1 MHKEAA
7 PIPTLKSGES
17 TYTYM
22 PAQTI
27 EDIATAMRCVVME
40 RSTRF
45 ALVKMALLFD
55 SEKDNRLKRT
65 SGMQQS
71 MHYFL
76 ADIRALVRRTDPVF
90 LLQNVMYFVLPT
102 ADIHGGLLVQER
114 LWEAL
119 LWRIHNKEAG
129 ILAPCRIHAGYAAYP
144 EPCQDIYQC
153 INAAGV
159 VCRTFDF
166 SPVVSKDEGDVQDKE
181 LPALARKLGI
191 PYLTS
196 LPRQLPSQV
205 WQLVSPNLAC
215 ELRCYPLGHEQDVLT
230 VAMSDPQNKQ
240 VIERLRKE
248 TGLRIFPV
256 LTHPHE
262 LQVVLEHLAPV
273 SG

>member
-1 MHKEAA
+1 MHKEVV

-27 EDIATAMRCVVME
+27 EDIASAMRRVLVE

-45 ALVKMALLFD
+45 ALVKMTLLFD
-55 SEKDNRLKRT
+55 SEKGNRLKHT

-90 LLQNVMYFVLPT
+90 LLQNAMYFVLPT

-119 LWRIHNKEAG
+119 LWCIHNKEVS
-129 ILAPCRIHAGYAAYP
+129 ILAPCRIHAGYSAYP

-153 INAAGV
+153 IHAAGV

-166 SPVVSKDEGDVQDKE
+166 SPVMDKDEEGVQDKE

-205 WQLVSPNLAC
+205 WQLVSPHLAC
-215 ELRCYPLGHEQDVLT
+215 ELRCYPLGHERDVLT
-230 VAMSDPQNKQ
+230 VAMSDPQDKQ
-240 VIERLRKE
+240 VIERLCKE

-256 LTHPHE
+256 LTHPDE
-262 LQVVLEHLAPV
+262 LQVVLERLAPV
-273 SG
+273 SR

>member
-1 MHKEAA
+1 MRKEVI
-7 PIPTLKSGES
+7 PVPTLKSGEC

-27 EDIATAMRCVVME
+27 EDIAAAMRCVVME
-40 RSTRF
+40 HDTRL
-45 ALVKMALLFD
+45 ALVKITLLFD
-55 SEKDNRLKRT
+55 SGKGNRLKRT
-65 SGMQQS
+65 SGMLQS

-90 LLQNVMYFVLPT
+90 LLQNAMYFVLPT
-102 ADIHGGLLVQER
+102 ADIHGGFLVQER

-119 LWRIHNKEAG
+119 LWCVHNKEAS
-129 ILAPCRIHAGYAAYP
+129 ILAPCRICAGYAACP
-144 EPCQDIYQC
+144 EPYQDIYQC
-153 INAAGV
+153 IGAAGIA
-159 VCRTFDF
+159 CRTFDF
-166 SPVVSKDEGDVQDKE
+166 SPIMSKDEGGMQEKG
-181 LPALARKLGI
+181 LPALARRLGI

-205 WQLVSPNLAC
+205 WELVSPDLAC
-215 ELRCYPLGHEQDVLT
+215 ELRCYPLGRERDVLT
-230 VAMSDPQNKQ
+230 VAMSDPQNQQ

-262 LQVVLEHLAPV
+262 LQVVLEHLVPV

>member
-1 MHKEAA
+1 MHEEAA

-27 EDIATAMRCVVME
+27 EDIATAMRRVVME
-40 RSTRF
+40 RGTRF
-45 ALVKMALLFD
+45 ALVKMTLLFD
-55 SEKDNRLKRT
+55 SDKGNRLKRT
-65 SGMQQS
+65 AEMQQS

-90 LLQNVMYFVLPT
+90 LLQNAMYFVLPT
-102 ADIHGGLLVQER
+102 ADIQGGLLVQER

-119 LWRIHNKEAG
+119 LWRIHNKEAS
-129 ILAPCRIHAGYAAYP
+129 ILAPCRIYAGYAAYP

-153 INAAGV
+153 INAAGA

-166 SPVVSKDEGDVQDKE
+166 SPVVGKDEGGVQDKE

-191 PYLTS
+191 PYLAS

-262 LQVVLEHLAPV
+262 LQVVLEHLVPV